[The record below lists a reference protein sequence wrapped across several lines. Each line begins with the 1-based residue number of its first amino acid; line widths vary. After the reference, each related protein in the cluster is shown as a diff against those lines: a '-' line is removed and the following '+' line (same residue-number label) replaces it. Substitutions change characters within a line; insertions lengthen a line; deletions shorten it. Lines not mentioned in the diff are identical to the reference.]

1 MKSIIS
7 FNMSANIALLYR
19 YMYEGTNMISYDV
32 AVDYYKC
39 INDNLDNM
47 GSYID
52 NNSYYI
58 NDDIYFMAINEDND
72 RYLVIKP
79 NVNINKAWSKYIGN
93 LSLNVLT
100 ASRMYNSFE
109 KLGII
114 DNNKYK
120 RRKRNE

>member
-114 DNNKYK
+114 DNNKYN

>member
-1 MKSIIS
+1 MKSIIN

-47 GSYID
+47 GSHID

-58 NDDIYFMAINEDND
+58 NDDIYFMAINENND

-114 DNNKYK
+114 DNNKYN
-120 RRKRNE
+120 RRKRND